1 MPNRIQIDYPHQR
14 IRFFPIARF
23 EHSKISALVCVEEK
37 NIPSKESCTGRQ
49 RIEEMKRKNNSKVS
63 GLTGSSR
70 KPERKNKWVNNMGNF
85 YCHNMEST
93 TTSLIY
99 QLLTDVPVFGIDYG

>member
-1 MPNRIQIDYPHQR
+1 
-14 IRFFPIARF
+14 
-23 EHSKISALVCVEEK
+23 
-37 NIPSKESCTGRQ
+37 
-49 RIEEMKRKNNSKVS
+49 
-63 GLTGSSR
+63 
-70 KPERKNKWVNNMGNF
+70 MGNF